1 MKSNECGCGSGPGKG
16 DVRSSNDGTQV
27 SMLST
32 RLSLKDRL
40 GDTGS
45 RLGISRS
52 RYSVTPGLYA
62 VGSPNEDSH
71 VFVTANYKL
80 TVDSLRRELSGM
92 DAWVLILDTKGIN
105 VWCAAGKGTFGT
117 KELTGRIAEV
127 GLEKRVR
134 HRTVI
139 LPQLAAPGVSAPA
152 VAKSSGFRVVYGP
165 VRARDIPAF
174 LSNGLKKDDSM
185 RRVQFR
191 LGDRMAVSGIEVVH
205 SWPFF
210 AVLLAVAAVLSL
222 PFNEGYF
229 GRLIASFLPFAGSVI
244 VGTLVF
250 PALLPLLPTRVFSL
264 KGAILGAGWAVAA
277 ALIWGM
283 SFVRAAGTALV
294 VIPVVSFIAMNFTG
308 SSTFTCQTGA
318 ELEVKRGLI
327 PMAACLVIGLAVSAV
342 SRFAGI

>member
-1 MKSNECGCGSGPGKG
+1 MSSNGCGSGLGADFYSYG
-16 DVRSSNDGTQV
+16 GAQV
-27 SMLST
+27 PMLSK

-40 GDTGS
+40 GDAGS
-45 RLGISRS
+45 RLGIFRS
-52 RYSVTPGLYA
+52 RYSVSPGVYA
-62 VGSPNEDSH
+62 VGSPNEDSR
-71 VFVTANYKL
+71 VLVTANYKL
-80 TVDSLRRELSGM
+80 TVDSLRKELSEI
-92 DAWVLILDTKGIN
+92 DAWILILDTKGIN

-117 KELTGRIAEV
+117 KELISRISEV
-127 GLEKRVR
+127 GLEKLVR
-134 HRTVI
+134 HRTLI
-139 LPQLAAPGVSAPA
+139 LPQLGAPGVSAPA
-152 VAKSSGFRVVYGP
+152 ILKSSGFRVIYGP

-174 LSNGLKKDDSM
+174 LSNGLKKDDRM

-191 LGDRMAVSGIEVVH
+191 FADRMAVSGIEVVH

-210 AVLLAVAAVLSL
+210 AALLAVAAILSL

-229 GRLIASFLPFAGSVI
+229 GRFLASFLPFAGSVL

-250 PALLPLLPTRVFSL
+250 PALLPLLPTRVFSV

-283 SFVRAAGTALV
+283 SFVRAAGTALIV
-294 VIPVVSFIAMNFTG
+294 VPVVSFIAMNFTG

-327 PMAACLVIGLAVSAV
+327 PMVACLIIGMAVSAV
-342 SRFAGI
+342 SSFTGI